1 MADYERT
8 ESPSPS
14 APDPTAT
21 EAGSQTHADGSPQ
34 RKAPRKR
41 RRIDWS
47 IVAFVVLALV
57 AGAAIWQ
64 RGGPTEVGESATE
77 AAWTIVAIVPQL
89 VLGILVASFA
99 QAIVPRE
106 KVARALGADSG
117 TKGLVIATMMGA
129 IMPGG
134 PFASFP
140 IVVALAQAGADTG
153 ALVTFVTAWA
163 TVSISRLF
171 VWEVPFMGLD
181 FGLLRFLASLPLP
194 IIAGLIARALCRAYP
209 SLRLTGE

>member
-1 MADYERT
+1 MDDHQRT
-8 ESPSPS
+8 DSPSKS
-14 APDPTAT
+14 ASEPD
-21 EAGSQTHADGSPQ
+21 AGKADDRDEVTDASKRRSP
-34 RKAPRKR
+34 PKR

-47 IVAFVVLALV
+47 ILAFVILAIV
-57 AGAAIWQ
+57 AAVAIWR
-64 RGGPTEVGESATE
+64 RGGPAEVVESATE
-77 AAWTIVAIVPQL
+77 AGWTIVAIVPQL

-99 QAIVPRE
+99 QAIVPRD
-106 KVARALGADSG
+106 KVARALGTDSG
-117 TKGLVIATMMGA
+117 MKGLMIATFMGT

-163 TVSISRLF
+163 TVSLARLF

-209 SLRLTGE
+209 SLRLTGS